1 MWITFYSRLSAFNF
15 KTNWETKRM
24 YQNQVTVETSDIQL
38 MKIIQQDSLS
48 KTEK

>member
-1 MWITFYSRLSAFNF
+1 
-15 KTNWETKRM
+15 M
-24 YQNQVTVETSDIQL
+24 YQNQVLVETSDIQL

>member
-1 MWITFYSRLSAFNF
+1 
-15 KTNWETKRM
+15 M